1 MPIFIPQ
8 IPGPSTSNVTSLNV
22 TTNQIVNAA
31 LRMVGAYAST
41 DNARPEQ
48 QADATEALNLML
60 KAWQIE
66 GFLWLEEF
74 ITLNLV
80 QGQNTYTIGPDSP
93 DTVTD
98 DTGAAYLQRPT
109 RIFYATR
116 KLSTGTEVELTSMS
130 RNDYTR
136 MTNKTVQ
143 GTPTQ
148 FYYSAQ
154 TNNGKLYVWP
164 TPSSST
170 DQMVMTVDRNLQS
183 MVSDINAY
191 DLPQEWLQL
200 IKYGLA
206 CVIAPEYGIS
216 NGERQLLEQEFAA
229 LKAIAS
235 NYNRENTSTFF
246 QVGKI

>member
-1 MPIFIPQ
+1 MPIFLPQ

-48 QADATEALNLML
+48 QADAIEALNLML
-60 KAWQIE
+60 KSWQIE

-74 ITLNLV
+74 VTLNLIA
-80 QGQNTYTIGPDSP
+80 GQSIYTIGPSSP
-93 DTVTD
+93 DTIVDADALTY
-98 DTGAAYLQRPT
+98 TQRPT
-109 RIFYATR
+109 RIFHATR
-116 KLSTGTEVELTSMS
+116 KLASGVEIEMSPMS
-130 RNDYTR
+130 REDYQR
-136 MTNKTVQ
+136 LTNKSV
-143 GTPTQ
+143 PAPPNSY
-148 FYYSAQ
+148 YYSPQ

-164 TPSSST
+164 TPAVST
-170 DQMVMTVDRNLQS
+170 EQMVMTVDRNLQA

-206 CVIAPEYGIS
+206 CTIAPEYGIS
-216 NGERQLLEQEFAA
+216 NAERQLLEQEFIA
-229 LKAIAS
+229 LKAVAS

-246 QVGKI
+246 QVGR